1 MMMELI
7 SKNLIKRILIILSIF
22 IILFTITSCDMQEAP
37 SPETA
42 KESGSRFVMINWST
56 VDNKPD
62 VFVYVDTETGVAYAT
77 TPNGSLMP
85 LYDTDGSILVYK
97 EYIK

>member
-7 SKNLIKRILIILSIF
+7 SKNSIKRILIILSLF
-22 IILFTITSCDMQEAP
+22 IILFTITSCEMQEAP
-37 SPETA
+37 NPETA

-56 VDNKPD
+56 VNNKPD
-62 VFVYVDTETGVAYAT
+62 VFVYVDTETGVAYSIT
-77 TPNGSLMP
+77 HNGSLMP
-85 LYDTDGSILVYK
+85 LYDAEGNILVYE